1 MDALDGSA
9 GVTVAPEVPG
19 EGEPLP
25 DLLSLGL
32 EELGTIEHPVL
43 LELLAEL
50 RDRAGESGEP
60 LWGFASA
67 L

>member
-1 MDALDGSA
+1 MDAQDGFA
-9 GVTVAPEVPG
+9 GVTVAPEAPG
-19 EGEPLP
+19 AGEPLP

-32 EELGTIEHPVL
+32 TELGTIEHPVL
-43 LELLAEL
+43 LELLEEL
-50 RDRAGESGEP
+50 RDRAGRASEP

>member
-1 MDALDGSA
+1 MDAQDGFA
-9 GVTVAPEVPG
+9 GVTVAPEAPDV
-19 EGEPLP
+19 GEPLP

-32 EELGTIEHPVL
+32 TELGTIEHPVL
-43 LELLAEL
+43 LELLEEL
-50 RDRAGESGEP
+50 RERAGQTSEP

>member
-1 MDALDGSA
+1 MDTQDGYA
-9 GVTVAPEVPG
+9 GVSVAPEATG
-19 EGEPLP
+19 AGDPLP

-32 EELGTIEHPVL
+32 TELGTISHPVL
-43 LELLAEL
+43 RELVEEL
-50 RDRAGESGEP
+50 RERAGQTSEP